1 MSDTFTTDRLAELR
15 GESVYDSM
23 GEKIGRVE
31 EIFHD
36 NDTGQPEWLGI
47 GTGFLGTKRVLVPVH
62 GATATSDGVTVAYAK
77 DLVKDS
83 PDIDGDEISPE
94 TEQRLH
100 AHYGLSPHGIEGDS
114 SWRDRGNDVGRQ
126 SGLEDA
132 DEQSTTR
139 SEEELRVGKR
149 SVDAGSVRLR
159 KWVETEPVQANI
171 SLTRETVH
179 VNREPIDEVVTG
191 AEIGEQTIDVPLRDE
206 EAVVDKQVVAR
217 ERISLDK
224 DAEERTE
231 TVSDAVRRERVEIE
245 GADDAGDR
253 DR

>member
-1 MSDTFTTDRLAELR
+1 MSDTFTTDRLAEMR
-15 GESVYDSM
+15 GETVYDSM

-31 EIFHD
+31 EIFYD

-83 PDIDGDEISPE
+83 PDVDGDEISAD
-94 TEQRLH
+94 TEQSLH
-100 AHYGLSPHGIEGDS
+100 AHYGLSPHGIR
-114 SWRDRGNDVGRQ
+114 RDASQRERGSDIDRQ
-126 SGLEDA
+126 TGLENPG
-132 DEQSTTR
+132 ERSTTR

-159 KWVETEPVQANI
+159 KWVETEPVEANI

-231 TVSDAVRRERVEIE
+231 TVSDDVRRERVEIDD
-245 GADDAGDR
+245 ADDAAGR